1 MVQRKVNEMDAALVG
16 CIEKQIE
23 ISNKTTEHLAVLGM
37 RLESLTNEVSRL
49 NGKLENGTIGKIKG
63 SLQKWGLTIVITN
76 AGIIIPLWLLVRNYL
91 FAQ

>member
-1 MVQRKVNEMDAALVG
+1 MAQKVSGEMDAALVG

-49 NGKLENGTIGKIKG
+49 NGKLENGTIGKIKEVV
-63 SLQKWGLTIVITN
+63 QKWGLTIVITN

-91 FAQ
+91 ATP